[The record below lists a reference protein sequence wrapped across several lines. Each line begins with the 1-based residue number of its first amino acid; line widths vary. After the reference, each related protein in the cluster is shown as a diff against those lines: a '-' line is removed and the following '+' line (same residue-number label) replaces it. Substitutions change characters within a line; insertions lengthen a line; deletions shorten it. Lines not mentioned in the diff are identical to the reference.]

1 MNLIN
6 KKFKEIEDLN
16 SNIFKEI
23 LSLMEVNKSPH
34 LILSG
39 GNSPKHLFKIISQ
52 NKEYFKEATFLMS
65 DERIVDTEDP
75 NSNEGEFIR
84 FSTIPR
90 DNLISLHD
98 RAITQKLKNISSYDI
113 AILGMGE
120 DGHFASIFPDC
131 KNTSKALNSH
141 NNLIEF
147 DDAHLNFSRKS
158 LSLNEIL
165 KSKKIILIA
174 SSKTKQSILKYQR
187 GLPVHYLLKRSSNR
201 LCIFSCD

>member
-6 KKFKEIEDLN
+6 KKFKTIEDLN
-16 SNIFKEI
+16 SKIFEEI
-23 LSLMEVNKSPH
+23 LSIIEVNDRS
-34 LILSG
+34 LFILSG
-39 GNSPKHLFKIISQ
+39 GNSPRHLFKIISQ
-52 NKEYFKEATFLMS
+52 NKKNFKEATFLMS
-65 DERIVDTEDP
+65 DERIVDIEDS

-84 FSTIPR
+84 FSTISR

-131 KNTSKALNSH
+131 KNTSKALNSY

>member
-113 AILGMGE
+113 AILGMGG

-131 KNTSKALNSH
+131 INTYEALNSKK
-141 NNLIEF
+141 NVVSFE
-147 DDAHLNFSRKS
+147 DAHLNFSRIS

-174 SSKTKQSILKYQR
+174 SSKTKQSILKYQSD
-187 GLPVHYLLKRSSNR
+187 LPVHYLLKKSSNR
-201 LCIFSCD
+201 ISIFSCD

>member
-6 KKFKEIEDLN
+6 KKFKKIEDLN
-16 SNIFKEI
+16 SNIFEEI

-39 GNSPKHLFKIISQ
+39 GNSPRYLFKIISQ
-52 NKEYFKEATFLMS
+52 NKKYFKEAIFLMS

-84 FSTIPR
+84 FSNISK

-98 RAITQKLKNISSYDI
+98 KRITQKLKNITSYDI
-113 AILGMGE
+113 AIVGMGE

-131 KNTSKALNSH
+131 KNTSKALNSS
-141 NNLIEF
+141 NNLVKFE
-147 DDAHLNFSRKS
+147 DEHLNFSRIS

-174 SSKTKQSILKYQR
+174 SSKTKQSVLKYQS

-201 LCIFSCD
+201 LSIFSCD

>member
-6 KKFKEIEDLN
+6 KKFKKIEDLN
-16 SNIFKEI
+16 SNIFEEI

-39 GNSPKHLFKIISQ
+39 GNSPIYLFKMISQ
-52 NKEYFKEATFLMS
+52 NKKYFKGAIFLMS

-84 FSTIPR
+84 FSNISR
-90 DNLISLHD
+90 DNLLSLHD
-98 RAITQKLKNISSYDI
+98 KRITQKLKNISSYDI
-113 AILGMGE
+113 AIVGMGE

-131 KNTSKALNSH
+131 KNTFKALNSKI
-141 NNLIEF
+141 NLVEF
-147 DDAHLNFSRKS
+147 EDEHLNFSRIS

-174 SSKTKQSILKYQR
+174 SSKTKQSVLKYQS
-187 GLPVHYLLKRSSNR
+187 GLPVHYLLKRSPNR
-201 LCIFSCD
+201 LSIFSCD

>member
-6 KKFKEIEDLN
+6 KKFKKIEDLN
-16 SNIFKEI
+16 SNIFEEI
-23 LSLMEVNKSPH
+23 LSTIEVNKSPN

-39 GNSPKHLFKIISQ
+39 GNSPIYLFKIISQ
-52 NKEYFKEATFLMS
+52 NKKYFKKATFLMS

-84 FSTIPR
+84 LSNISR

-98 RAITQKLKNISSYDI
+98 KRITQKLKNIKSYDI
-113 AILGMGE
+113 AIVGMGE

-131 KNTSKALNSH
+131 KNTSKALNSE
-141 NNLIEF
+141 NNLVEF
-147 DDAHLNFSRKS
+147 EDEHLNFSRIS

-174 SSKTKQSILKYQR
+174 SSKTKQKIIKYQS
-187 GLPVHYLLKRSSNR
+187 GLPVHYLLERSSNR
-201 LCIFSCD
+201 LSIFSCD

>member
-6 KKFKEIEDLN
+6 KKFKTIEDLN
-16 SNIFKEI
+16 LNIFKEI

-39 GNSPKHLFKIISQ
+39 GNSPRHLFKIISQ
-52 NKEYFKEATFLMS
+52 NKKYFKKATFLMS
-65 DERIVDTEDP
+65 DERIVDVEDP

-84 FSTIPR
+84 FSNISKY
-90 DNLISLHD
+90 NLISLHD
-98 RAITQKLKNISSYDI
+98 REITQKLKNISSYDI
-113 AILGMGE
+113 AILGMGG

-131 KNTSKALNSH
+131 INTSEALNSKK
-141 NNLIEF
+141 NVVSFE
-147 DDAHLNFSRKS
+147 DAHLNFSRKS

-174 SSKTKQSILKYQR
+174 SSKTKQSILKYQSD
-187 GLPVHYLLKRSSNR
+187 LPVHYLLKKSSNKIS
-201 LCIFSCD
+201 IFSCD

>member
-1 MNLIN
+1 VNLIN